1 MTACTKAKG
10 LCHLGDGR
18 SEGDDGSYTM
28 KLPSVTDYQGSA
40 FHYLPFITR
49 YLWQLEVLESHNT
62 HASYLLQRFSV
73 CARACMC
80 VREKERQM
88 VQKECELCREM
99 AAAICYI
106 IVYFTVVWICW
117 RDCWRLFWTGAGP
130 GCTVQLLLKLVW
142 DLKLMWLTDGVLIQ
156 LYSTFTIQIYFAL
169 LHHDFCLIQLWLGFS
184 CFTFSIKYNV
194 TGMNW

>member
-1 MTACTKAKG
+1 MFWISYQWTEVLDRWTSLGSASIKEVSVNKGTNQEEEMTACTKDKA

-80 VREKERQM
+80 VREKERD
-88 VQKECELCREM
+88 KWCRKNVNCVGKWLLQY
-99 AAAICYI
+99 AI
-106 IVYFTVVWICW
+106 
-117 RDCWRLFWTGAGP
+117 
-130 GCTVQLLLKLVW
+130 LLS
-142 DLKLMWLTDGVLIQ
+142 ISQ
-156 LYSTFTIQIYFAL
+156 LYEFA
-169 LHHDFCLIQLWLGFS
+169 DGIVGGCFELGQVQVVQCSF
-184 CFTFSIKYNV
+184 Y
-194 TGMNW
+194 